1 MINRETLELIQK
13 LFNTEYSHFIK
24 QHEGSL
30 GILSKGAKIQ
40 ECFKDVLIYIESRDN
55 SLVIIRNSTNSM
67 IIVVSPKHG
76 INDHTKTYL
85 ITLSESSETFKVEEV
100 TSIDFNIIKK
110 NVLINF
116 EPNRNK

>member
-1 MINRETLELIQK
+1 MNKETLELIRK

-24 QHEGSL
+24 QHEGNL

-40 ECFKDVLIYIESRDN
+40 ECFKDVLVYIESRDN

-67 IIVVSPKHG
+67 IITVYPKYE

-85 ITLSESSETFKVEEV
+85 ITLSESSETFKVEEMA
-100 TSIDFNIIKK
+100 SLDFNSIRKTI
-110 NVLINF
+110 LINF
-116 EPNRNK
+116 ESNRNK